1 MHAPAT
7 RRAVYAV
14 LALVCATGL
23 CINFVS
29 SVTADDPP
37 ELGTRIVRFF
47 SYFTI
52 ESNILVLVVA
62 VLVAAGAAQGERFA
76 LAHLDALL
84 GITVT
89 GIVFATILAPDQDHV
104 GFASVLLHYVAPPL
118 ALLAWLLLGPW
129 NARTWRTIALALLW
143 PIAYLAW
150 TLVHGAISDWYPY
163 GFIDAGELGLARMLR
178 NALLVLLVGLVLLV
192 VFVSVDRRKVRR

>member
-1 MHAPAT
+1 MDVPST

-23 CINFVS
+23 VINFIS
-29 SVTADDPP
+29 SVRSDDPP
-37 ELGTRIVRFF
+37 SLGTRMVRFF

-62 VLVAAGAAQGERFA
+62 VLPAAGAARGAGFA

-89 GIVFATILAPDQDHV
+89 GIVFATILAPDDDNIGV
-104 GFASVLLHYVAPPL
+104 ASVLLHYVAPPL
-118 ALLAWLLLGPW
+118 ALLAWLLIGPSLV
-129 NARTWRTIALALLW
+129 RSWRIILPALAW
-143 PIAYLAW
+143 PLAYLVW

-163 GFIDAGELGLARMLR
+163 AFINADELGLAHMLR
-178 NALLVLLVGLVLLV
+178 NAVLVVLLGLALCVA
-192 VFVSVDRRKVRR
+192 FIAVDRRRARG